1 MVTNDGIGM
10 EWTLHRLGVLCYFQ
24 GKLRRCASGHCKE
37 RRSMGS
43 RILST
48 INNLTDRGKFDET
61 EKMYQWA
68 LQRYDS
74 YEKAPDRTSTL
85 SAVRNL
91 LPLQIKLKIA
101 SLDFASRYT

>member
-1 MVTNDGIGM
+1 MVTNNGIGM

-85 SAVRNL
+85 SAVSCCLYKLNL
-91 LPLQIKLKIA
+91 KLR
-101 SLDFASRYT
+101 L